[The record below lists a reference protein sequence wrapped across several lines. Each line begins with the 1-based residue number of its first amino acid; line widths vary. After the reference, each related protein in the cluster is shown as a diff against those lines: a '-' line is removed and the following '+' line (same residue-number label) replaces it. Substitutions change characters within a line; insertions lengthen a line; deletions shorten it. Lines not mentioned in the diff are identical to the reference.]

1 MTEGHSKLALE
12 MAFVQ
17 CGSGRAGRH
26 RNRILWLPG
35 SNSTR
40 RRILLL
46 QAIEDRSPDA
56 LLRIRGETNR
66 LVWTALVWTAL
77 VGRVMQPQEAVGHQ
91 AIQLGLRSYMVAEPC
106 RRRLHQWKISSNQ
119 IG

>member
-17 CGSGRAGRH
+17 CGSGRAGRN

-40 RRILLL
+40 RRILLF

-77 VGRVMQPQEAVGHQ
+77 VWTALVGCVMQPQEAVGHQ

-106 RRRLHQWKISSNQ
+106 CGR
-119 IG
+119 